1 MKYSASL
8 TDVHSGP
15 ALGRIPKPPGL
26 RSRLATV
33 RDSPS
38 GRPEANYA
46 IAERRNA
53 DRAGDIG
60 PYGSAKTDK
69 GALTPAAAASRE
81 VQVVRVEGPSK
92 NVVIRVRGL
101 LRSSALVSDDET
113 LSDSQS

>member
-1 MKYSASL
+1 M
-8 TDVHSGP
+8 
-15 ALGRIPKPPGL
+15 
-26 RSRLATV
+26 ATV

-60 PYGSAKTDK
+60 PYAQDGSAKTDK